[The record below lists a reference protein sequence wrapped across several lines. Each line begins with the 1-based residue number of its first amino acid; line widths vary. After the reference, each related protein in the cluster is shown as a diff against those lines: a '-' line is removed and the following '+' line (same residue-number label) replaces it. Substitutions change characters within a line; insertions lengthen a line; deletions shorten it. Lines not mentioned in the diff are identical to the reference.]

1 MDQLIQSLFAG
12 CSNERVF
19 MLNSYMNILNLL
31 RMFIFCQLY
40 STWWGFEWYSLTI
53 AGCIG
58 EVWMVLADDGKCKIM
73 DESTQDIFT
82 VSFLGFGIL
91 IILGSCMCGCYCY
104 NKLSN
109 RRELQERVDLQLPP
123 PLSHREHQQV
133 IEEIRQLLERHP
145 LNRRGMIQNRHEILQ
160 GIESILSAR
169 HLNRQEMQL
178 TQLNRRE
185 MREIQHNLNRIDLLG
200 NRRERILGIETNS
213 QPQVTQPTAPLPT
226 SDTNMSE
233 VASRDMATVPPVIE
247 SNDAPPPSY
256 EECIEQPPSYDKIL
270 TSLTNNFDDDDEEEE
285 D

>member
-1 MDQLIQSLFAG
+1 
-12 CSNERVF
+12 
-19 MLNSYMNILNLL
+19 
-31 RMFIFCQLY
+31 
-40 STWWGFEWYSLTI
+40 
-53 AGCIG
+53 
-58 EVWMVLADDGKCKIM
+58 M
-73 DESTQDIFT
+73 DEPDELTQDIFT

-91 IILGSCMCGCYCY
+91 IIFAGCVCGCYCY
-104 NKLSN
+104 IKPLN
-109 RRELQERVDLQLPP
+109 RRELQGVERNSDLQLPQ
-123 PLSHREHQQV
+123 PLSHRESQQIV
-133 IEEIRQLLERHP
+133 ERIRQLLQTHP
-145 LNRRGMIQNRHEILQ
+145 LDRRGMVQNRREIIQ
-160 GIESILSAR
+160 GVERILLAG

-233 VASRDMATVPPVIE
+233 VASRDMAMVPPVIE

-256 EECIEQPPSYDKIL
+256 DECIEQPPSYDKIL
-270 TSLTNNFDDDDEEEE
+270 TSLTNNFDEDDEEEE